1 MGEEVVKLGFST
13 EQVVELDSCFEEA
26 AGELEMRLGHGELSG
41 EAVVVVEGSSYAEE
55 PAEDLGEP
63 GFGWEALA
71 VLIPSVPLGKGEALR
86 IEHSPPLA
94 SSAAVGEAGGLCLP
108 QNLPVTV
115 WKALGLHPGRTS
127 QRLRLGEE
135 HGIGAEAVRVR
146 AAMSPQNRPAHQDGL
161 SLSAA
166 GAGEHL
172 VDCSLYSAD

>member
-1 MGEEVVKLGFST
+1 MGEGEVKLGFST

-26 AGELEMRLGHGELSG
+26 AGELETRLGHGELSG

-55 PAEDLGEP
+55 PAEDLERP

-71 VLIPSVPLGKGEALR
+71 VLTPSVPLGKGEALR
-86 IEHSPPLA
+86 IEHPPPLA
-94 SSAAVGEAGGLCLP
+94 SSAAEGEVGGLCLP

-115 WKALGLHPGRTS
+115 WKALGLHPGRTF
-127 QRLRLGEE
+127 QRLQLGAE
-135 HGIGAEAVRVR
+135 HGSGAEVVRAR
-146 AAMSPQNRPAHQDGL
+146 AAMPSQNRPAHRGGL